1 MQIQTKAIVLMLW
14 ISLGLLFSGCG
25 SKVVYVPTKC
35 TIEKPQATTKE
46 NCREFK
52 SDLEFMQC
60 VARNYFKIQGDYDA
74 LSVAFDG
81 CK

>member
-1 MQIQTKAIVLMLW
+1 MLL
-14 ISLGLLFSGCG
+14 ISLGLLFSGCA
-25 SKVVYVPTKC
+25 SKEVLYVPTKC
-35 TIEKPQATTKE
+35 TIEKPQVATKE

-60 VARNYFKIQGDYDA
+60 VARNYFRIQGDYDA
-74 LSVAFDG
+74 LSEAFDG

>member
-1 MQIQTKAIVLMLW
+1 MLW
-14 ISLGLLFSGCG
+14 ISLGLLFSGCAE
-25 SKVVYVPTKC
+25 KIIYVPTKC
-35 TIEKPQATTKE
+35 EIEKPVKSIKE

-52 SDLEFMQC
+52 GDLEFMQC
-60 VARNYFKIQGDYDA
+60 VARNYFNIQGDYDA